1 MYMHFSPENTKLTKD
16 ATEYLIFEISR
27 LSPVKV
33 VQLVWGQ
40 LQRWFCSIFLDH
52 QPSSTTGLLMPSS
65 SFIRK
70 ITMLVIRLK
79 T

>member
-1 MYMHFSPENTKLTKD
+1 MHMNPTPIISRLTKD

-27 LSPVKV
+27 LFPVKV

-79 T
+79 S